1 MFRIKNKEL
10 KGVLSAFLCG
20 VTGMLLSAYGNAFWG
35 QYPTPIIAFTGLA
48 LVLKGAYFDK
58 EITRNNNNQITQHI

>member
-10 KGVLSAFLCG
+10 KGLLTGLLCG

-35 QYPTPIIAFTGLA
+35 QYPTCIVAFTGLA
-48 LVLKGAYFDK
+48 LVLKGIYFDA
-58 EITRNNNNQITQHI
+58 EISNNNNNKIIQNI